1 MTHTFFIASRL
12 RYKRRIVT
20 ISIAISYI
28 IMIVAVAVSSGF
40 RSEVRDALSQMGG
53 DIQLCPSNLN
63 FLDEAQP
70 INSNPGY
77 LSQLRELKQVE
88 SVQPAVYRAG
98 IMKVGENIHGVLIKG
113 VQTDDTTA
121 LAVSIPRRL
130 ANVAELGEGDKVLTY
145 FVGEKVRARN
155 FKVTSIY
162 DPVVETDDN
171 LIVYAN
177 IADLRRL
184 NGWGDGDASML
195 EINLKPQY
203 RDKQQ
208 IEAAT
213 QEVGFIAYAGADED
227 DANVFASSVSSRYP
241 QLFDWLDLLD
251 FNVLFVLVLMMIVA
265 GFNMISGLL
274 ITLFENISTIG
285 VFKAMGM
292 TDKSISKIFL
302 SSSAAL
308 VLKGMAIG
316 NAVALLF
323 CFIQGTF
330 HLLKLDPTNYF
341 VSFVP
346 VNLNFA
352 TVLAVDFISFVVIML
367 LLLIPCA
374 FISKVDPAD
383 TVRVS

>member
-1 MTHTFFIASRL
+1 M
-12 RYKRRIVT
+12 
-20 ISIAISYI
+20 I
-28 IMIVAVAVSSGF
+28 IAVSVSAGF
-40 RSEVRDALSQMGG
+40 R
-53 DIQLCPSNLN
+53 
-63 FLDEAQP
+63 
-70 INSNPGY
+70 
-77 LSQLRELKQVE
+77 REL
-88 SVQPAVYRAG
+88 RAG
-98 IMKVGENIHGVLIKG
+98 ISEISGDIRICPPSLAILDESLPIEKDAAYRPYIEELDYISQIRPVIYKAGIVKHGEDIHGVLFKG
-113 VQTDDTTA
+113 VEGKSDSVA
-121 LAVSIPRRL
+121 LSVSIPRRL
-130 ANVAELGEGDKVLTY
+130 SEVSGLQSGDRMLTY

-184 NGWGDGDASML
+184 NGWEDDDASML

-203 RDKQQ
+203 RDKEK
-208 IEAAT
+208 IESIT
-213 QEVGFIAYAGADED
+213 QEVGFIAYAGADEN

-292 TDKSISKIFL
+292 TDKVISKIFL
-302 SSSAAL
+302 SSSATL
-308 VLKGMAIG
+308 VLKGMGIG
-316 NAVALLF
+316 NALALLF
-323 CFIQGTF
+323 CFVQGTF
-330 HLLKLDPTNYF
+330 HLMKLDPTNYF

-346 VNLNFA
+346 VNLNLLS
-352 TVLAVDFISFVVIML
+352 VLAVNIISFVVIML

-374 FISKVDPAD
+374 FISRVDPAD
-383 TVRVS
+383 TVRVR

>member
-1 MTHTFFIASRL
+1 MTNTFFIASRL

-40 RSEVRDALSQMGG
+40 RVEVRDALSQMGG

-70 INSNPGY
+70 INSNPSY
-77 LSQLRELKQVE
+77 LEKIRQIKEVE

-98 IMKVGENIHGVLIKG
+98 IMKVGENIHGVLLKG
-113 VQTDDTTA
+113 VPVDDTTA
-121 LAVSIPRRL
+121 LAVSISRRL
-130 ANVAELGEGDKVLTY
+130 SKVADLEEGDKVLTY
-145 FVGEKVRARN
+145 FVGEKVKARN
-155 FKVTSIY
+155 FKVASVY

-177 IADLRRL
+177 ISDLRRL
-184 NGWGDGDASML
+184 NGWGEGDASML
-195 EINLKPQY
+195 EVNLKPQY
-203 RDKQQ
+203 RDKKQ
-208 IEAAT
+208 IEEVT
-213 QEVGFIAYAGADED
+213 QEVGFIAYAGADEND
-227 DANVFASSVSSRYP
+227 TNVFASSVSSRYP

-274 ITLFENISTIG
+274 ITLFENIFTMGI
-285 VFKAMGM
+285 FKAMGM
-292 TDKSISKIFL
+292 TDKAISKIFL

-308 VLKGMAIG
+308 VVKGMVVG

-323 CFIQGTF
+323 CFLQGTF
-330 HLLKLDPTNYF
+330 HLLKLDPANYF

-346 VNLNFA
+346 VNLNVL
-352 TVLAVDFISFVVIML
+352 TVLAVNLISFVVIML

-383 TVRVS
+383 TVRVR

>member
-70 INSNPGY
+70 INSNPSY

-330 HLLKLDPTNYF
+330 HLLKLDPANYF

>member
-70 INSNPGY
+70 INSNPSY

-130 ANVAELGEGDKVLTY
+130 AKVSGLSEGDKVLTY
-145 FVGEKVRARN
+145 FVGEKLKARN

-184 NGWGDGDASML
+184 NGWGDDDASML
-195 EINLKPQY
+195 EVNLKPQY

-208 IEAAT
+208 IEATT

-227 DANVFASSVSSRYP
+227 DTNVFASSVSSRYP

-292 TDKSISKIFL
+292 TDKAISKIFL
-302 SSSAAL
+302 SSSATL

-330 HLLKLDPTNYF
+330 HLLKLNPTNYF

-346 VNLNFA
+346 VNLNLLSVL
-352 TVLAVDFISFVVIML
+352 TVDCISFVVIML

-383 TVRVS
+383 TVRVR

>member
-70 INSNPGY
+70 INSNPSY

-88 SVQPAVYRAG
+88 SVYPAVYRAG

-130 ANVAELGEGDKVLTY
+130 AKVSGLSEGDKVLTY
-145 FVGEKVRARN
+145 FVGEKVKARN

-184 NGWGDGDASML
+184 NGWGDDDASML
-195 EINLKPQY
+195 EVNLKPQY

-208 IEAAT
+208 IESTT

-227 DANVFASSVSSRYP
+227 DTNVFASSVSSRYP

-292 TDKSISKIFL
+292 TDKAISKIFL
-302 SSSAAL
+302 SSSATL

-330 HLLKLDPTNYF
+330 HLLKLNPTNYF

-346 VNLNFA
+346 VNLNLLSVL
-352 TVLAVDFISFVVIML
+352 TVDCISFVVIML
-367 LLLIPCA
+367 LLLMPCA

-383 TVRVS
+383 TVRVR

>member
-1 MTHTFFIASRL
+1 MTGTFFIASRL
-12 RYKRRIVT
+12 RFKRRIVT

-40 RSEVRDALSQMGG
+40 RAEVRDALSQLGG

-77 LSQLRELKQVE
+77 LENLRQIQEVE

-98 IMKVGENIHGVLIKG
+98 IMKVGENIHGVLLKG

-130 ANVAELGEGDKVLTY
+130 ANAAELVEGDKVLTY
-145 FVGEKVRARN
+145 FVGEKVKARN

-162 DPVVETDDN
+162 DPVVETGDN

-184 NGWGDGDASML
+184 NGWGESEASML
-195 EINLKPQY
+195 EVNLKPQY

-208 IEAAT
+208 IEATT
-213 QEVGFIAYAGADED
+213 QEVGFIAYAGAGEGDT
-227 DANVFASSVSSRYP
+227 NVFASSVSSRYP

-292 TDKSISKIFL
+292 TDKTIAKIFL
-302 SSSAAL
+302 SSSATL
-308 VLKGMAIG
+308 VLKGMLVG

-323 CFIQGTF
+323 CFVQGVF
-330 HLLKLDPTNYF
+330 HLLKLDPANYF

-346 VNLNFA
+346 VNLNVP
-352 TVLAVDFISFVVIML
+352 TVLAVNLISFVVIML

-383 TVRVS
+383 TVRVR

>member
-1 MTHTFFIASRL
+1 MTGTFFIASRL
-12 RYKRRIVT
+12 RFKRRIVT

-40 RSEVRDALSQMGG
+40 RAEVRDALSQLGG

-77 LSQLRELKQVE
+77 LENLRQIQEVE

-98 IMKVGENIHGVLIKG
+98 IMKVGENIHGVLLKG

-130 ANVAELGEGDKVLTY
+130 ANAAELVEGDKVLTY
-145 FVGEKVRARN
+145 FVGEKVKARN

-162 DPVVETDDN
+162 DPVVETGDN

-184 NGWGDGDASML
+184 NGWGESEASML
-195 EINLKPQY
+195 EVNLKPQY
-203 RDKQQ
+203 RDKQH
-208 IEAAT
+208 IEATT
-213 QEVGFIAYAGADED
+213 QEVGFIAYAGAGEGDT
-227 DANVFASSVSSRYP
+227 NVFASSVSSRYP

-292 TDKSISKIFL
+292 TDKTIAKIFL
-302 SSSAAL
+302 SSSATL
-308 VLKGMAIG
+308 VLKGMLVG

-323 CFIQGTF
+323 CFVQGVF
-330 HLLKLDPTNYF
+330 HLLKLDPANYF

-346 VNLNFA
+346 VNLNVP
-352 TVLAVDFISFVVIML
+352 TVLAVNLISFVVIML

-383 TVRVS
+383 TVRVR

>member
-1 MTHTFFIASRL
+1 MTNTFFIASRL

-28 IMIVAVAVSSGF
+28 IMIVAVVVSSGF
-40 RSEVRDALSQMGG
+40 RAEVRDALSQMGG

-70 INSNPGY
+70 INSNPDY
-77 LSQLRELKQVE
+77 LEKIRQIKEVE

-98 IMKVGENIHGVLIKG
+98 IMKVGENIHGVLLKG
-113 VQTDDTTA
+113 VNTDDTTV

-130 ANVAELGEGDKVLTY
+130 AKVADLVEGDKVLTY
-145 FVGEKVRARN
+145 FVGEKVKARN
-155 FKVTSIY
+155 FKVTSVY

-177 IADLRRL
+177 ISDLRRL
-184 NGWGDGDASML
+184 NGWGEEDASML
-195 EINLKPQY
+195 EVNLKPQY

-208 IEAAT
+208 IEEVT
-213 QEVGFIAYAGADED
+213 QEVGFIAYAGADEND
-227 DANVFASSVSSRYP
+227 TNVFASSVSSRYP

-292 TDKSISKIFL
+292 TDKAISKIFL

-308 VLKGMAIG
+308 VVKGMVVG

-323 CFIQGTF
+323 CFLQGTF
-330 HLLKLDPTNYF
+330 HLLKLDPANYF

-346 VNLNFA
+346 VNLNVL
-352 TVLAVDFISFVVIML
+352 TVLAVNLISFVVIML

-383 TVRVS
+383 TVRVR

>member
-1 MTHTFFIASRL
+1 MTNTFFIASRL

-40 RSEVRDALSQMGG
+40 RAEVRDALSQMGG

-70 INSNPGY
+70 INSNPDY
-77 LSQLRELKQVE
+77 LEKIRQIKEVE

-98 IMKVGENIHGVLIKG
+98 IMKVGENIHGVLLKG
-113 VQTDDTTA
+113 VNTDDTTV

-130 ANVAELGEGDKVLTY
+130 AKVADLGEGDKVLTY
-145 FVGEKVRARN
+145 FVGEKVKARN
-155 FKVTSIY
+155 FKVTSVY

-184 NGWGDGDASML
+184 NGWGEGDASML
-195 EINLKPQY
+195 EVNLKPQY

-208 IEAAT
+208 IEEVT
-213 QEVGFIAYAGADED
+213 QEVGFIAYAGADEND
-227 DANVFASSVSSRYP
+227 TNVFASSVSSRYP

-292 TDKSISKIFL
+292 TDKAISKIFL

-308 VLKGMAIG
+308 VVKGMVVG

-323 CFIQGTF
+323 CFLQGTF
-330 HLLKLDPTNYF
+330 HLLKLDPANYF

-346 VNLNFA
+346 VNLNVL
-352 TVLAVDFISFVVIML
+352 TVLAVNLISFVVIML

-383 TVRVS
+383 TVRVR

>member
-70 INSNPGY
+70 INSNPSY

-88 SVQPAVYRAG
+88 SVHPAVYRAG

-130 ANVAELGEGDKVLTY
+130 AKVSGLSEGDKVLTY
-145 FVGEKVRARN
+145 FVGEKVKARN

-184 NGWGDGDASML
+184 NGWGDDDASML
-195 EINLKPQY
+195 EVNLKSQY

-208 IEAAT
+208 IEATT

-227 DANVFASSVSSRYP
+227 DTNVFASSVSSRYP

-292 TDKSISKIFL
+292 TDKAISKIFL
-302 SSSAAL
+302 SSSATL

-330 HLLKLDPTNYF
+330 HLLKLNPTNYF

-346 VNLNFA
+346 VNLNLLSVL
-352 TVLAVDFISFVVIML
+352 TVDCISFVVIML

-383 TVRVS
+383 TVRVR

>member
-1 MTHTFFIASRL
+1 MKNTLFIASRL

-40 RSEVRDALSQMGG
+40 RSQVRDALSQMGG
-53 DIQLCPSNLN
+53 DVQLCPANQN

-70 INSNPGY
+70 INSNPPY
-77 LSQLRELKQVE
+77 MEQLKQIKSVE
-88 SVQPAVYRAG
+88 SVSPAVYRAG
-98 IMKVGENIHGVLIKG
+98 IMKVEENIYGVIFKG
-113 VQTDDTTA
+113 VESEDTSS
-121 LAVSIPRRL
+121 LAVSIPRSL
-130 ANVAELGEGDKVLTY
+130 AQTANLNEGDKALTY
-145 FVGEKVRARN
+145 FVGEKVKARN
-155 FKVTSIY
+155 FKVVSIY
-162 DPVVETDDN
+162 DPIVETDGTM
-171 LIVYAN
+171 IVYAN
-177 IADLRRL
+177 IDDLRRL
-184 NGWGDGDASML
+184 NGWGEDEASML
-195 EINLKPQY
+195 EINLKSQY
-203 RDKQQ
+203 RDEQQ
-208 IEAAT
+208 IEEAT
-213 QEVGFIAYAGADED
+213 QKIGFVAYSYSDGDGSD
-227 DANVFASSVSSRYP
+227 VFASSVSSRYP
-241 QLFDWLDLLD
+241 QLFDWLNLLD

-292 TDKSISKIFL
+292 TDKSISKVFL

-308 VLKGMAIG
+308 VLKGMLIG

-323 CFIQGTF
+323 CLIQGQY
-330 HLLKLDPTNYF
+330 HILKLDPKNYF

-346 VNLNFA
+346 VDLDIF
-352 TVLAVDFISFVVIML
+352 TVLTVDAVSFVVIML

-383 TVRVS
+383 TVRLR

>member
-1 MTHTFFIASRL
+1 MTNTFFIASRL

-28 IMIVAVAVSSGF
+28 IMIVAVVVSSGF
-40 RSEVRDALSQMGG
+40 RAEVRDALSQMGG

-70 INSNPGY
+70 INSNPDY
-77 LSQLRELKQVE
+77 LEKIRQIKEVE

-98 IMKVGENIHGVLIKG
+98 IMKVGENIHGVLLKG
-113 VQTDDTTA
+113 VNTDDTTV

-130 ANVAELGEGDKVLTY
+130 AKVADLGEGDKVLTY
-145 FVGEKVRARN
+145 FVGEKVKARN
-155 FKVTSIY
+155 FKVTSVY

-184 NGWGDGDASML
+184 NGWGEGDASML
-195 EINLKPQY
+195 EVNLKPQY

-208 IEAAT
+208 IEEVT
-213 QEVGFIAYAGADED
+213 QEVGFIAYAGADEND
-227 DANVFASSVSSRYP
+227 TNVFASSVSSRYP

-292 TDKSISKIFL
+292 TDKAISKIFL

-308 VLKGMAIG
+308 VVKGMVVG

-323 CFIQGTF
+323 CFLQGTF
-330 HLLKLDPTNYF
+330 HLLKLDPANYF

-346 VNLNFA
+346 VNLNVL
-352 TVLAVDFISFVVIML
+352 TVLAVNLISFVVIML

-383 TVRVS
+383 TVRVR

>member
-70 INSNPGY
+70 INSNPSY

-171 LIVYAN
+171 LIVYAD

>member
-20 ISIAISYI
+20 TSIAISYI

-70 INSNPGY
+70 INSNPSY

-88 SVQPAVYRAG
+88 SVHPAVYRAG

-130 ANVAELGEGDKVLTY
+130 AKVSGLSEGDKVLTY
-145 FVGEKVRARN
+145 FVGEKVKARN

-184 NGWGDGDASML
+184 NGWGDDDASML
-195 EINLKPQY
+195 EVNLKPQY

-208 IEAAT
+208 IEATA

-227 DANVFASSVSSRYP
+227 DTNVFASSVSSRYP

-292 TDKSISKIFL
+292 TDKAISKIFL
-302 SSSAAL
+302 SSSATL

-330 HLLKLDPTNYF
+330 HLLKLNPTNYF

-346 VNLNFA
+346 VNLNLLSVL
-352 TVLAVDFISFVVIML
+352 TVDCISFVIIML

-383 TVRVS
+383 TVRVR

>member
-70 INSNPGY
+70 INSNPSY

-88 SVQPAVYRAG
+88 SVHPAVYRAG

-130 ANVAELGEGDKVLTY
+130 AKVSGLSEGDKVLTY
-145 FVGEKVRARN
+145 FVGEKVKARN

-162 DPVVETDDN
+162 DSVVETDDN

-184 NGWGDGDASML
+184 NGWGDDDASML
-195 EINLKPQY
+195 EVNLKPQY

-208 IEAAT
+208 IEATT

-227 DANVFASSVSSRYP
+227 DTNVFASSVSSRYP

-292 TDKSISKIFL
+292 TDKAISKIFL
-302 SSSAAL
+302 SSSATL

-330 HLLKLDPTNYF
+330 HLLKLNPTNYF

-346 VNLNFA
+346 VNLNLLSVL
-352 TVLAVDFISFVVIML
+352 TVDCISFVVIML

-383 TVRVS
+383 TVRVR